1 MPTNKNVIIIEDNET
16 FSLLVTHYMKNN
28 LGDVN
33 VFVENS
39 GRKAIESIHRLRPSI
54 VILDYFLEDDLSG
67 QDVMNAIDKMP
78 DRPDVIL
85 LSSLKDE
92 KEKQEI
98 MARGVHAFIPKSNE
112 SIYDLVKTVQELL
125 EKKSEEETQKNKA
138 ASLFG
143 KPFLLIAAIV
153 ALIIVIALIAYFK

>member
-39 GRKAIESIHRLRPSI
+39 GRKAIDSIHRLKPSI

-78 DRPDVIL
+78 DRPEVIL

-98 MARGVHAFIPKSNE
+98 MARGVHSFIPKN
-112 SIYDLVKTVQELL
+112 
-125 EKKSEEETQKNKA
+125 
-138 ASLFG
+138 
-143 KPFLLIAAIV
+143 
-153 ALIIVIALIAYFK
+153 